1 MVFLS
6 PERLGSPVFTANLFG
21 SGTSRLL
28 LLQGDPGIL
37 NFGDLTYTFDA
48 QTPVPEPATLTLIGS
63 GIAGLV
69 LRSRRR
75 RRAQAM

>member
-21 SGTSRLL
+21 SGTARLL
-28 LLQGDPGIL
+28 Q
-37 NFGDLTYTFDA
+37 
-48 QTPVPEPATLTLIGS
+48 PATLTLIGS